1 MALSTAIGRP
11 GGQENDVAHTIRTFL
26 DQFGGSN
33 GRLILFGCRKRRRHR
48 QRCIKRETS
57 SYFCQ
62 TRNYLG
68 LIRR

>member
-33 GRLILFGCRKRRRHR
+33 GRLILFGCRK
-48 QRCIKRETS
+48 ETKTPATMPRARD
-57 SYFCQ
+57 FLLFLPDEKL
-62 TRNYLG
+62 LG